1 MWMSPVLHTL
11 QFSWERTPFTMPMAP
26 NSEGSGF
33 LRNSFGVMSSTG
45 TGLSIRDISFMVPVT
60 TTSSRSWAE
69 GSRARSPRS
78 VVCPLVTFTWRS
90 KGMYP
95 TALVRRV

>member
-1 MWMSPVLHTL
+1 
-11 QFSWERTPFTMPMAP
+11 MPMAP

-45 TGLSIRDISFMVPVT
+45 TGLSMREISFMVPVT

-69 GSRARSPRS
+69 GSRTRSPRS
-78 VVCPLVTFTWRS
+78 VVCPLATWTSRS
-90 KGMYP
+90 MERYP
-95 TALVRRV
+95 TELVRRV